1 MVGTQTLTIKFVVNK
16 LANIGE
22 QTSYKVG
29 VRIISSSSK
38 EESMGEL
45 QSAFRLWKALL
56 PVKGHVAALL

>member
-1 MVGTQTLTIKFVVNK
+1 MVATQTLTIKFVVNK

-29 VRIISSSSK
+29 VRIISFSSK

-45 QSAFRLWKALL
+45 QSAFSCGKLSYQ
-56 PVKGHVAALL
+56 